1 MNKRVSDLVN
11 KTSDL
16 VPGVY
21 TLTYEDGT
29 KGIEFTE
36 SALEVFVELL
46 IKEWEGGVVVSFN
59 S

>member
-1 MNKRVSDLVN
+1 VERIISELVN

-36 SALEVFVELL
+36 NALKVFVELL
-46 IKEWEGGVVVSFN
+46 RKECEGGVS
-59 S
+59 